1 MPQGDYDEALKRA
14 LYISAE
20 WLKIFN
26 TGKEGCRVVGM
37 LMQDG
42 WDDATGIWVRFYY
55 TKSGIG
61 LWDKEV
67 GVG

>member
-37 LMQDG
+37 LLL
-42 WDDATGIWVRFYY
+42 WVRFYY
-55 TKSGIG
+55 TILGMG
-61 LWDKEV
+61 
-67 GVG
+67 

>member
-42 WDDATGIWVRFYY
+42 WDDAAMLKQLDRTLLFEFPAKLV
-55 TKSGIG
+55 
-61 LWDKEV
+61 
-67 GVG
+67 